1 MKVHVVEE
9 IGDILEGGDSYHGK
23 QPNTGSRRFV
33 LLKRLVTPQKEEI
46 ATMENYLKDIK
57 SIIDQLEAI
66 SVTILKDV
74 AASFFAQRIPA
85 LQEVAHWE

>member
-1 MKVHVVEE
+1 M
-9 IGDILEGGDSYHGK
+9 
-23 QPNTGSRRFV
+23 
-33 LLKRLVTPQKEEI
+33 LLKRLVTPRKEEI

-57 SIIDQLEAI
+57 RIIDQLEAI
-66 SVTILKDV
+66 SVTILEDL

>member
-33 LLKRLVTPQKEEI
+33 LLKQVSSGKGHVEENLYLMTPVFSIKNVDI
-46 ATMENYLKDIK
+46 GRMTMN
-57 SIIDQLEAI
+57 
-66 SVTILKDV
+66 
-74 AASFFAQRIPA
+74 
-85 LQEVAHWE
+85 